1 MPENIPL
8 KIMIVDD
15 DPTSR
20 IILRSMLQRENIEV
34 CLAFDGNMAIT
45 VFNEERPDIILMDV
59 LMPQMNGY
67 EATRIIKESAGETLI
82 PVIFLTALT
91 DNVSL
96 AKCVEAGGDDFMTK
110 PYNPII
116 LKSKINAME
125 RIRRLYATQ
134 KKQTDELRYHHQRMQ
149 REHAIAEKV
158 YSGILYSG
166 FLKVNN
172 IKHML
177 SPMAI
182 FNGDL
187 LLNVFKPYDK
197 QIVMLGDF
205 TGHGL
210 SAAIGALPVSDIF
223 NSMAAKGFSINEIAA
238 EINAKLKTIL
248 PTGMYLAACLVELD
262 LQQER
267 ILYWNG
273 GIPEGL
279 LVGKNGKIKATLNS
293 NNLPFGIVENS
304 KMDFN
309 PDILKIE
316 EDDRIYIYSDGII
329 EAANH
334 EGKMFGQQRLF
345 EYFQEG
351 TDLNNLFED
360 IIKGVNEFRGSIG
373 QSDDIT
379 MVEFTCSKGTV
390 SKAKEDEEP
399 YNKIIMPENAT
410 MNWKMTMDLNPDMIR
425 TINLPT
431 FLTGLLWATE
441 VQGLKQH
448 KTNIFMVLSELYTN
462 ALEHGV
468 LKLESKMK
476 KSPEGFMQYISE
488 RKKALLSLNEGYIKV
503 NIELI
508 QAGTGGKLAI
518 YIEDSG
524 GGFDFKKQAQLS
536 VNDSA
541 MFGRGILL
549 LRSFC
554 SELVFYGKGNI
565 AEAVYVWQ

>member
-1 MPENIPL
+1 
-8 KIMIVDD
+8 
-15 DPTSR
+15 
-20 IILRSMLQRENIEV
+20 
-34 CLAFDGNMAIT
+34 
-45 VFNEERPDIILMDV
+45 
-59 LMPQMNGY
+59 
-67 EATRIIKESAGETLI
+67 
-82 PVIFLTALT
+82 
-91 DNVSL
+91 
-96 AKCVEAGGDDFMTK
+96 MTK

-116 LKSKINAME
+116 LKSKIDAME

-166 FLKVNN
+166 FLKVDNVKY
-172 IKHML
+172 IL

-187 LLNVFKPYDK
+187 LLNVLKPYGK
-197 QIVMLGDF
+197 QLVMIGDF

-223 NSMAAKGFSINEIAA
+223 NSMATKGFSINEIAG
-238 EINAKLKTIL
+238 EINTKLKTIL

-273 GIPEGL
+273 GIPEAL
-279 LVGKNGKIKATLNS
+279 LVGKDGSIKGKLAS
-293 NNLPFGIVENS
+293 NNLPLGIVDS
-304 KMDFN
+304 DRIDFN

-316 EDDRIYIYSDGII
+316 ENDRIYIYSDGII
-329 EAANH
+329 EATNH
-334 EGKMFGQQRLF
+334 EGMMFGQERLF
-345 EYFQEG
+345 EYFK
-351 TDLNNLFED
+351 
-360 IIKGVNEFRGSIG
+360 KGVDLTTMFENIIDGVHQFRGGSG
-373 QSDDIT
+373 QSDDVT
-379 MVEFTCSKGTV
+379 MVEFICNSGTASQGKDLIKTKV
-390 SKAKEDEEP
+390 V
-399 YNKIIMPENAT
+399 MPENAT
-410 MNWKMTMDLNPDMIR
+410 MNWKMTMDLNPDMLR
-425 TINLPT
+425 TIDLPT

-468 LKLESKMK
+468 LKLDSKLK
-476 KSPEGFMQYISE
+476 KSPEGFMNYTIE
-488 RKKALLSLNEGYIKV
+488 RKKALISLNDGSVKV
-503 NIELI
+503 NMELT

-518 YIEDSG
+518 YVEDTG
-524 GGFDFKKQAQLS
+524 DGFDYKKHSHLS
-536 VNDSA
+536 VNDNA

-549 LRSFC
+549 LRSLC
-554 SELVFYGKGNI
+554 SELVFYGRGNMV
-565 AEAVYVWQ
+565 EAVYVWQ

>member
-1 MPENIPL
+1 MDEVKAL

-20 IILRSMLQRENIEV
+20 IILKSMLQRENIDV
-34 CLAFDGNMAIT
+34 CLAFDGKMAIK
-45 VFNEERPDIILMDV
+45 VFNEEHPDIILMDV
-59 LMPQMNGY
+59 LMPLMNGY
-67 EATRIIKESAGETLI
+67 EATSIIKESAGDNLI

-91 DNVSL
+91 DDESL
-96 AKCVEAGGDDFMTK
+96 AKCVKAGGDDFMTK

-116 LKSKINAME
+116 LKSKIDAME

-134 KKQTDELRYHHQRMQ
+134 KKQTDELRYYHQRMQ
-149 REHAIAEKV
+149 REHAVAEKV

-166 FLKVNN
+166 FSKVDN
-172 IKHML
+172 IKHIL

-187 LLNVFKPYDK
+187 LLNVFKPYGK
-197 QIVMLGDF
+197 QIILLGDF

-223 NSMAAKGFSINEIAA
+223 NTMASKGFAISEIAA
-238 EINAKLKTIL
+238 EINSKLKMIL
-248 PTGMYLAACLVELD
+248 PTGMYLAACIVELD

-273 GIPEGL
+273 GIPEAL
-279 LVGKNGKIKATLNS
+279 LVGRNGKIKATLDS
-293 NNLPFGIVENS
+293 NHLPLGIVENE
-304 KMDFN
+304 KTDFN

-316 EDDRIYIYSDGII
+316 EGDKIYIYSDGII
-329 EAANH
+329 EASNH
-334 EGKMFGQQRLF
+334 EGEMFGTDRLLD
-345 EYFQEG
+345 YFKEG
-351 TDLNNLFED
+351 ADVDNLFEN
-360 IIKGVNEFRGSIG
+360 IIKGVNQFRFGIG

-390 SKAKEDEEP
+390 PADKELHK
-399 YNKIIMPENAT
+399 NKVVMPENAT
-410 MNWKMTMDLNPDMIR
+410 MNWKITLDLHPDMLR
-425 TINLPT
+425 TMNLPT

-441 VQGLKQH
+441 VQGLQQH

-462 ALEHGV
+462 ALEHGL
-468 LKLESKMK
+468 LKLDSKLK
-476 KSPEGFMQYISE
+476 KNPEGFMHYTIE
-488 RKKALLSLNEGYIKV
+488 RKKALTSLNIGYIKV
-503 NIELI
+503 NMELI
-508 QAGTGGKLAI
+508 QTLTGGKLAI

-524 GGFDFKKQAQLS
+524 EGFDFIKQAQM
-536 VNDSA
+536 VIDENA

-549 LRSFC
+549 LRSLC
-554 SELVFYGKGNI
+554 SELVYYGNGNMV
-565 AEAVYVWQ
+565 EAVYVWQ